1 MGELNLNTRVR
12 SVLRFTAAGA
22 TAAFL
27 AGCSSDMSRLSGGPF
42 GPADNT
48 PTASIGSQTLTPPEA
63 ISGAGAVASASAGS
77 WGAQSSPSAGSI
89 QSAPLA
95 PPTAAAAARPVTQAA
110 TSAAVSAAARTA
122 GGSFGPWTT
131 AGGTPVTV
139 AQGESAS
146 VLAARYGVPMEA
158 LIKANGLT
166 SATQVTPGKSL
177 VIPVYNA
184 AARQASAAAPAGA
197 PAAQTLRTP
206 AKTASNTAANAPKT
220 AKAAAE
226 PAKTQAGRVADAA
239 RKPEQKTA
247 DAAKQRAEAEAK
259 KPAANKEAAK
269 PAETAKP
276 KDVAQAAP
284 AEPAAQPAADKP
296 EFRWPARGRIIQGF
310 KSGANDGIAISV
322 PEGTAVKAAESGVV
336 AYAGNE
342 LKGYGNLVLI
352 RHPNGFVSA
361 YAHNGEISVKRGD
374 TVKRGQTIAKS
385 GQTGNVSAP
394 QLHFELRKGSTPV
407 DPTQYLAGL

>member
-1 MGELNLNTRVR
+1 MLNGT
-12 SVLRFTAAGA
+12 G
-22 TAAFL
+22 
-27 AGCSSDMSRLSGGPF
+27 
-42 GPADNT
+42 
-48 PTASIGSQTLTPPEA
+48 
-63 ISGAGAVASASAGS
+63 
-77 WGAQSSPSAGSI
+77 
-89 QSAPLA
+89 
-95 PPTAAAAARPVTQAA
+95 
-110 TSAAVSAAARTA
+110 
-122 GGSFGPWTT
+122 
-131 AGGTPVTV
+131 GGTPVTV

-184 AARQASAAAPAGA
+184 AARQASAAAPA
-197 PAAQTLRTP
+197 AQTLRAP